1 MAFTLAENEAGS
13 PGDVVF
19 GLIEAVGTV
28 DTPAA
33 YMSENK
39 APAAQLNWIG
49 ALRLFPSLPAASV
62 LLVVFALTQ
71 SPRYRSARPVAA
83 PVDR

>member
-1 MAFTLAENEAGS
+1 MRGVLRCQQPPSPGPLPRGRGKLPIMAFTLAENEAGS

-39 APAAQLNWIG
+39 APAAQLNG
-49 ALRLFPSLPAASV
+49 ASDW
-62 LLVVFALTQ
+62 LV
-71 SPRYRSARPVAA
+71 
-83 PVDR
+83 